1 MAKHQTGIR
10 IDRVL
15 FKQFQ
20 EICKA
25 EKLRPGEAVESLLR
39 LTVQAGS
46 ITGLSIEATKPG
58 NSVRTFDDALFRSNL
73 ARLKTSIE
81 LEISYWKKTG
91 REVEEKESDY
101 FVEELAKL
109 GRRNVSQELVKEFEA
124 LLTDADKQYQ
134 EIQRKS
140 FEKEIDHYKT

>member
-1 MAKHQTGIR
+1 
-10 IDRVL
+10 
-15 FKQFQ
+15 
-20 EICKA
+20 
-25 EKLRPGEAVESLLR
+25 
-39 LTVQAGS
+39 
-46 ITGLSIEATKPG
+46 
-58 NSVRTFDDALFRSNL
+58 VRTFDDALFRSNL

-109 GRRNVSQELVKEFEA
+109 GRRSVSQELVKEFEA